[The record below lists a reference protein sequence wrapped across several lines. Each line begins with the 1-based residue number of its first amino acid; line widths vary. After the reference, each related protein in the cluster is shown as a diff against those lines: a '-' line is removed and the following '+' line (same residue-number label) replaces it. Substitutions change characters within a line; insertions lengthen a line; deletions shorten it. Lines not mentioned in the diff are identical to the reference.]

1 MPAFRF
7 KDLYIAIADPAGRRG
22 DPIIEPS
29 TLICEPPVALKAD
42 LYALL
47 AKAENEN
54 AGHPQTV
61 DEVEMLEKRL
71 KGTLDELRTYKEELK
86 KRAA

>member
-1 MPAFRF
+1 
-7 KDLYIAIADPAGRRG
+7 
-22 DPIIEPS
+22 
-29 TLICEPPVALKAD
+29 VALKAD

-47 AKAENEN
+47 AKAENED